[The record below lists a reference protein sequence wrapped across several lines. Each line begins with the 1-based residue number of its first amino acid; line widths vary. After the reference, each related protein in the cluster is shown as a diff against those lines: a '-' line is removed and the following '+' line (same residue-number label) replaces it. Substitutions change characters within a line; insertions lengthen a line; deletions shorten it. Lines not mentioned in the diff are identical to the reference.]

1 MVDIMTDSTKITI
14 VIQISDDIVEEI
26 VESAGSY
33 IDYWSDGIDWGAG
46 ERYVWVHERPSDGD
60 GAVVS
65 HRVAYSVI
73 AYALGR
79 LVDGEYTAR
88 FDLVAAARRA
98 ALDASSIDAELADV
112 IIQCAIFGHIVYG

>member
-1 MVDIMTDSTKITI
+1 MTDTTKITI
-14 VIQISDDIVEEI
+14 VIQISDDTVEEI

-46 ERYVWVHERPSDGD
+46 ERYVTVHERQDDDDSK
-60 GAVVS
+60 VIS
-65 HRVAYSVI
+65 HRVPYSVI

-88 FDLVAAARRA
+88 ADLVTAARRA
-98 ALDASSIDAELADV
+98 ALDASSIDAELADI